1 MIDMK
6 HTFLVA
12 SLLLMLTACGGNSSK
27 EVMTDCKVI
36 KVDISEVRPLDL
48 TEFVK
53 RITFTPLETNDSSL
67 IGEVHSVQVRNGKTF
82 INSHREEV
90 IAFDE
95 QGKFLFNTNVRKGV
109 GPQDYYY
116 AMSTNVDSKENIT
129 FYHFHHHQMKEDDN
143 LRNRRNMDD
152 TRGRDSTLSAMRFR
166 DHYRLDDDL
175 FLVRDYCHTHFY
187 SLSQKKAIKT
197 LFNGDN
203 GLNYCS
209 IPLLEQ
215 DGTCYFSKY
224 YPGDTLFC
232 VNKEKLTL
240 EPVVIY
246 DFGGESF
253 NLNDLAVDMGI
264 AYLNSV
270 IMTTK
275 KIFVGDKLHYADKDL
290 CFFMQNGEGGFLAYT
305 SGDLQAVYKNP
316 NLFPYA
322 VEGNKLYQLVM
333 PDKIKDYIHPTLVD
347 EESLKRIENLLED
360 DNQVLVCYE
369 LR

>member
-1 MIDMK
+1 MK
-6 HTFLVA
+6 IKAFYYTA
-12 SLLLMLTACGGNSSK
+12 ALLALCACGGNQQK
-27 EVMTDCKVI
+27 EVPADCKVI
-36 KVDISEVRPLDL
+36 KVAISDARPLDL

-67 IGEVHSVQVRNGKTF
+67 IGDVHSVQVRNGKTF
-82 INSHREEV
+82 INSRREEV

-95 QGKFLFNTNVRKGV
+95 QGKFLFNTNVRKGT

-116 AMSTNVDSKENIT
+116 AWSTSVDRKENVT
-129 FYHFHHHQMKEDDN
+129 FYHYHHHQMREYDN
-143 LRNRRNMDD
+143 RLNLLNTYDILGM
-152 TRGRDSTLSAMRFR
+152 DSTLSAMRFR

-197 LFNGDN
+197 VFNDYSPVGYSY
-203 GLNYCS
+203 L
-209 IPLLEQ
+209 PLVEQ

-246 DFGGESF
+246 DFDGESF
-253 NLNDLAVDMGI
+253 NLNNLVGEMDI
-264 AYLNSV
+264 EYLNSV
-270 IMTTK
+270 IMTTQ
-275 KIFVGDKLHYADKDL
+275 KILVGDKLHYADKDL

-305 SGDLQAVYKNP
+305 SGEQQAVYRNP
-316 NLFPYA
+316 NLFVQA

-369 LR
+369 LK